1 MNTIKVPFEGKGYTV
16 KYKVET
22 IDMSM
27 TPVSFLNV
35 YSVFIDDEVLKKII
49 GDHFTILHH
58 PTVTVMPLYD
68 VKSSGD
74 VAEVNLKKAIAQQV
88 MNNPT
93 E

>member
-1 MNTIKVPFEGKGYTV
+1 MNTIKVPYEGKGYAV

-27 TPVSFLNV
+27 TPVSYLNV
-35 YSVFIDDEVLKKII
+35 YSVFVEDEALQKIT
-49 GDHFTILHH
+49 GEHFSILHH

-68 VKSSGD
+68 IKTAGD
-74 VAEVNLKKAIAQQV
+74 IAEVNLKKAIAQQI

-93 E
+93 Q